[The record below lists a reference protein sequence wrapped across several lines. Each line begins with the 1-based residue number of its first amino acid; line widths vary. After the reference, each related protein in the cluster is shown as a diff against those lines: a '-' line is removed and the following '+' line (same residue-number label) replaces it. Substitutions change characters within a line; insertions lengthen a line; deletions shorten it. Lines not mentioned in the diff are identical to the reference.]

1 MIGGLYEVPEVRR
14 WMRTVADSWG
24 DYLFWLTPGSL
35 WIALLC
41 MNPTMW
47 SRPADGSLRIEF
59 EPETVFQQFA
69 VSTVM
74 ATDLL
79 RKNGMKKSQVRAAG
93 DQAKA
98 NLFATFERKQ
108 FGDYVVLHPGEGS
121 VVTYRQGG

>member
-1 MIGGLYEVPEVRR
+1 
-14 WMRTVADSWG
+14 MRTVADSFG

-41 MNPTMW
+41 TNPTMW

-108 FGDYVVLHPGEGS
+108 FGDYVVLHPGEGN